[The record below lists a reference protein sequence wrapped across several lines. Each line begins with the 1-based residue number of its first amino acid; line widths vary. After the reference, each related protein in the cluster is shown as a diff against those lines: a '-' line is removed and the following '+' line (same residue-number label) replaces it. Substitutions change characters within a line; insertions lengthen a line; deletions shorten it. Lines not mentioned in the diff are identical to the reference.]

1 MTIHAKLR
9 KLTLNDNLLAGPT
22 NSHSTADGCL
32 EIASDKHDT
41 LTLSAMERVNCV
53 TNARRNNAKKD

>member
-22 NSHSTADGCL
+22 NSHGTADGCL
-32 EIASDKHDT
+32 ATRLLSPQWREQIA
-41 LTLSAMERVNCV
+41 
-53 TNARRNNAKKD
+53 

>member
-22 NSHSTADGCL
+22 NSHSTADGL
-32 EIASDKHDT
+32 SLLSDT
-41 LTLSAMERVNCV
+41 LTISAMEIVNCV
-53 TNARRNNAKKD
+53 TNTRRNNAKKD